1 MRMLLQ
7 FQKDATVRHLGL
19 LDLQRTMQRALRR
32 SALPI
37 SYSKGYNPHI
47 NMSFA
52 SALSVGVPG
61 EAEILDVALV
71 GEVDESEC
79 LSRMNAVLPPALR
92 ATRVRLIED
101 KHPALMGMLKQ
112 AAYVITLEG
121 KTAEALCSA
130 IAPFLAQ
137 ESIMAMRKTKSGEKL
152 VDIRPMIH
160 ELRVIEQSD
169 GHARLSVRVSF
180 EERATCKPE
189 VLLGALSAFA
199 GVELPCVRMLRTGL
213 YGEKDG
219 QCVPLMEL

>member
-32 SALPI
+32 SGLPI
-37 SYSKGYNPHI
+37 SYSKGFNPHV

-61 EAEILDVALV
+61 VAEILDVALAAPV
-71 GEVDESEC
+71 TEEEC
-79 LSRMNAVLPPALR
+79 LEKMNAVLPPALK
-92 ATRVRLIED
+92 ASAVRLIDD
-101 KHPALMGMLKQ
+101 KHPALMGQLKQ
-112 AAYVITLEG
+112 ASYDIEFEG
-121 KTAEALCSA
+121 EGTAALCDA

-137 ESIMAMRKTKSGEKL
+137 SEIMAIRKTKSGEKL

-160 ELRVIEQSD
+160 RLEVVEQD
-169 GHARLSVRVSF
+169 GEKAKLFAQVSF

-189 VLLGALSAFA
+189 VLTGALSAFA
-199 GVELPCVRMLRTGL
+199 QVELPRVRMCRTGL
-213 YGEKDG
+213 YGEENG
-219 QCVPLMEL
+219 EIVPLIKL

>member
-7 FQKDATVRHLGL
+7 FQKGASVRHLGL

-32 SALPI
+32 SGLPI

-61 EAEILDVALV
+61 VAELLDVSLTA
-71 GEVDESEC
+71 EVTETEC
-79 LSRMNAVLPPALR
+79 LEKMNAVLPPSLKAS
-92 ATRVRLIED
+92 AVRLIDD
-101 KHPALMGMLKQ
+101 KHPALMGQLKQ
-112 AAYVITLEG
+112 AAYDIELRGETTG
-121 KTAEALCSA
+121 ALCDA
-130 IAPFLAQ
+130 MDAFLAQ
-137 ESIMAMRKTKSGEKL
+137 PEIMAMRKTKSGEKL

-160 ELRVIEQSD
+160 RFEVISREGD
-169 GHARLSVRVSF
+169 VARLYAQVSF
-180 EERATCKPE
+180 EERATCKPD

-199 GVELPCVRMLRTGL
+199 QAALPCVRMCRTGL

-219 QCVPLMEL
+219 AIVPLMEL